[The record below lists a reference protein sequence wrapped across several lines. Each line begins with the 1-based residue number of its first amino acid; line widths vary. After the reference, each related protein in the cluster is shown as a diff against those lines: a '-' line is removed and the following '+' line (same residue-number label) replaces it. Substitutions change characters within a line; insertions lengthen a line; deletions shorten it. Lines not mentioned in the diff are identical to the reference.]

1 MLNEIVSDFVS
12 NIDTGIHTMNIY
24 RHFKGGYYIVQSI
37 ATVEADRDGEQVVV
51 YQSLQDGRVWVRPLS
66 VFQEPVPK
74 DKPNPTGQ
82 KLRFER
88 VTKFNN
94 QLNMIST
101 EELVK
106 ELQSRDDCPIELQT
120 SLSDKVWREEY
131 LVGRYDMRYV
141 DKDHSYE
148 DFLLT
153 NVFDSL
159 ERAIPYARNHPN
171 TQILK
176 RVCIKQD
183 FD

>member
-12 NIDTGIHTMNIY
+12 QLDTGLHTLNIY

-37 ATVEADRDGEQVVV
+37 ATVESTGEQVVI
-51 YQSLQDGRVWVRPLS
+51 YQSLQDGKVWTRPVS
-66 VFQEPVPK
+66 VFQEPVPE

-82 KLRFER
+82 KFRFER
-88 VTKFNN
+88 VTQFNN
-94 QLNMIST
+94 QLSMTST
-101 EELVK
+101 EELVR
-106 ELQSRDDCPIELQT
+106 ELLSRDDCPASLQT
-120 SLSDKVWREEY
+120 ALSDKVWREEY

-171 TQILK
+171 MKILK

>member
-1 MLNEIVSDFVS
+1 MLQEIVTNFASQL
-12 NIDTGIHTMNIY
+12 DTGIHTMNIY

-37 ATVEADRDGEQVVV
+37 ATVESTGEPVVI
-51 YQSLQDGRVWVRPLS
+51 YQSLQDGRVWTRPVS
-66 VFQEPVPK
+66 IFQEPVPK

-88 VTKFNN
+88 VTQFNN
-94 QLNMIST
+94 QLNMAST

-106 ELQSRDDCPIELQT
+106 ELLSREDCPVELQVH
-120 SLSDKVWREEY
+120 SDKVWREEY

-141 DKDHSYE
+141 DKDYSYE
-148 DFLLT
+148 DFLLM
-153 NVFDSL
+153 NVFDSM

-171 TQILK
+171 AEILK